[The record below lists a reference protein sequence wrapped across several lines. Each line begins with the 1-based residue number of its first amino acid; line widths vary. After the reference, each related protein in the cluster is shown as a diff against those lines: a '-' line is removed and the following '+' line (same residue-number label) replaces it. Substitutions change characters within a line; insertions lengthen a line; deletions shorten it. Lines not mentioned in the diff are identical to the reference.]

1 MNKKKNKEEILHKLK
16 NNCKYSNR
24 VSLPKE
30 IDFYLND
37 NILNLFMSKNCVV
50 ENMQKNN
57 SAFESW
63 SITLLRW
70 LKEEPGIEIKKVSLS
85 WSEPDNI
92 NNKHYQRFLY
102 RAKNFS
108 NMYSWFEIDDT
119 SLLNKLKL
127 NYDLKKDYYIN
138 IPTERKIKNSSTN
151 RLTEKSIENIFAK
164 NGININDGKVI
175 EGDNI
180 YFQLP
185 VGVFDQKNIKNNNRI
200 FPGGS
205 SAIDLF
211 GVESDTTYIF
221 ELKFNSK
228 MIGIITQIYF
238 YSMIVK
244 DIQQNNLK
252 PAEKNDHLDKIIK
265 TDKLSAYMIADDYH
279 PLIDNE
285 VIDLMNKGV
294 QGIEFKALKFI
305 INQFDIS
312 HFDRS

>member
-1 MNKKKNKEEILHKLK
+1 MKKEDILNELKES
-16 NNCKYSNR
+16 CTYSKSIR
-24 VSLPKE
+24 LPGK
-30 IDFYLND
+30 IDFFLD
-37 NILNLFMSKNCVV
+37 DTDKILNLFMSKDCVV
-50 ENMQKNN
+50 KNMQENDA
-57 SAFESW
+57 AFEGW
-63 SITLLRW
+63 SITIFRW
-70 LKEEPGIEIKKVSLS
+70 LKEKLDIEKVSLS

-108 NMYSWFEIDDT
+108 NLYSWFEIDDT

-127 NYDLKKDYYIN
+127 NYNLKKDYYIN
-138 IPTERKIKNSSTN
+138 IPTERRTKKNSTN
-151 RLTEKSIENIFAK
+151 KLTEKSIENIFAK
-164 NGININDGKVI
+164 NGININDGKI
-175 EGDNI
+175 INKDNI

-185 VGVFDQKNIKNNNRI
+185 VGVFDKKNIKDSNRI

-211 GVESDTTYIF
+211 GVESDTAYIF

-238 YSMIVK
+238 YSMIIK

-265 TDKLSAYMIADDYH
+265 TNKLSAYMIADDYH

-312 HFDRS
+312 HFDRR